1 MRDPIIEAPAPGRLC
16 VPHQAVHVTL
26 AVLPDRCGSGAT
38 LVRLSPR
45 TGRTHQLRVH
55 CASGLGASI
64 IGDVKY
70 GFGQGNSAASADFV
84 RSKLGSNH
92 VQLCLHAAHI
102 GVSASRTLLCTFAIP
117 ATRAPIVVPANYH
130 STAQHS
136 TAQHSTAQHSTAQHS
151 TLWAPRDDSLNLRAE
166 IARAEQLEW
175 DGRRVACRAPLPEH
189 MLEVGRFL
197 GLDLSRARDDL
208 SDQL

>member
-1 MRDPIIEAPAPGRLC
+1 VAPRQGSRRERLRRASTRCRDTLSCAFDVIPTQSRTMRDPIIEAPAPGRLC

-70 GFGQGNSAASADFV
+70 GFGQGNSAATADFV

-151 TLWAPRDDSLNLRAE
+151 LGP
-166 IARAEQLEW
+166 AR
-175 DGRRVACRAPLPEH
+175 
-189 MLEVGRFL
+189 
-197 GLDLSRARDDL
+197 
-208 SDQL
+208 

>member
-70 GFGQGNSAASADFV
+70 GFGQGNSAATADFV

-151 TLWAPRDDSLNLRAE
+151 TALSGPRAMTPLICVLKLRGRNSWNGTVAGSRAE
-166 IARAEQLEW
+166 HRCRSICLRW
-175 DGRRVACRAPLPEH
+175 DASLVSISP
-189 MLEVGRFL
+189 VL
-197 GLDLSRARDDL
+197 GTT
-208 SDQL
+208 

>member
-1 MRDPIIEAPAPGRLC
+1 VAPRQGSRRERLRRASTRCRDTLSCAFDVIPTQSRTMRDPIIEAPAPGRLC

-70 GFGQGNSAASADFV
+70 GFGQGNSAATADFV

-92 VQLCLHAAHI
+92 VQLCLHATHI

-151 TLWAPRDDSLNLRAE
+151 LGP
-166 IARAEQLEW
+166 AR
-175 DGRRVACRAPLPEH
+175 
-189 MLEVGRFL
+189 
-197 GLDLSRARDDL
+197 
-208 SDQL
+208 